1 MKKLVAFFKNQDL
14 LNRLLFT
21 LAIFLVFRVGSAI
34 TVPGVNIKED
44 ILSDTS
50 SSFSLLNMMGWGTLQ
65 NFSNLALGV
74 STFITAQ
81 IIIELLSMDALP
93 ALAQMNKEGDSGRK
107 KMTMVLR
114 ILAVFLSA
122 VQGYG
127 IIVTLKWRNYF
138 RWWFTLG
145 LYKIIVLLEQCF
157 LFSLV
162 IKSLI
167 KELVTVY
174 QLLLLE
180 ELLLNFQ
187 HKLLILLETSLVIK
201 FNQVIQLWYYKAQFK
216 LLFIYLYSS

>member
-14 LNRLLFT
+14 LNQLLFT

-34 TVPGVNIKED
+34 TVSDVNIKED

-65 NFSNLALGV
+65 NFSILALGV
-74 STFITAQ
+74 SPFITAQ
-81 IIIELLSMDALP
+81 IIIELLSYDALP

-114 ILAVFLSA
+114 ILALFLSA

-127 IIVTLKWRNYF
+127 IIVTLKWSNYF

-145 LYKIIVLLEQCF
+145 LYKNYC
-157 LFSLV
+157 
-162 IKSLI
+162 
-167 KELVTVY
+167 
-174 QLLLLE
+174 
-180 ELLLNFQ
+180 
-187 HKLLILLETSLVIK
+187 
-201 FNQVIQLWYYKAQFK
+201 
-216 LLFIYLYSS
+216 IYDCWNNASCLACWSNHW